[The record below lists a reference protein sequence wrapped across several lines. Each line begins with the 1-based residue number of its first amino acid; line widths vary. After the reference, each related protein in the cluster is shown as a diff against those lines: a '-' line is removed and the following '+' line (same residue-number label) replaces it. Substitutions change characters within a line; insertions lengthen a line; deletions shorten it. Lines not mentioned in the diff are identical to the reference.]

1 MPAVEVMQRK
11 GVEIMSGGEE
21 AQEQLSEADRE
32 QCDLT
37 DCTQVTNANEKL
49 RFFMD
54 SETQHCHIRRV
65 KNNCWLSFTNLAKI
79 RFRFQN
85 STESKSYSMYHL

>member
-1 MPAVEVMQRK
+1 MQRK

-65 KNNCWLSFTNLAKI
+65 KNNCWQKLDLGFRTQPSRRATVSFIND
-79 RFRFQN
+79 
-85 STESKSYSMYHL
+85 